1 MKLGIQSYSLRKLT
15 YDNALKVISS
25 LGISYVEAF
34 PRHLPPSSNSIEDI
48 INLHKENGV
57 KVIAHGVNHLKRDE
71 KELRSIF
78 DFANKGEI
86 EVITA
91 DPDEDSLNLIS
102 DLAKEYDIKVAIH
115 NHGPTHRWGSYK
127 RIYEFT
133 KSLDRRVGMCLDL
146 AHLFRYGENPIE
158 AITTLRERIHD
169 IHVKDVNYKGE
180 DVIVG
185 SGVLDVKGVISKVKE
200 LNLDIPLMIE
210 YEPDSENPIPGIVKS
225 LDYVKKLL

>member
-1 MKLGIQSYSLRKLT
+1 MKLGVQSYSLRKLT
-15 YDNALKVISS
+15 YENALKVMSE

-34 PRHLPPSSNSIEDI
+34 PRHLPPSSNSVKDI

-57 KVIAHGVNHLKRDE
+57 KVIAHGVNHLKSDE

-78 DFANKGEI
+78 DFANKVEI

-91 DPDEDSLNLIS
+91 DPDEDSLNLMS
-102 DLAKEYDIKVAIH
+102 DLVKEYDIKVAIH
-115 NHGPTHRWGSYK
+115 NHGPSHRWGSYK
-127 RIYEFT
+127 KIYEFT
-133 KSLDRRVGMCLDL
+133 KNLDHRVGMCLDL

-158 AITTLRERIHD
+158 AVNTLRDRIHD
-169 IHVKDVNYKGE
+169 IHVKDVNNKGE

-185 SGVLDVKGVISKVKE
+185 SGILDVKRVIGKVKE

-210 YEPDSENPIPGIVKS
+210 YEPEPENPLPGIIKS
-225 LDYVKKLL
+225 LEYVKKLL